1 MNQED
6 LTKAIK
12 QSPFVPVR
20 LKLSNGAVYDIRH
33 PDAILIEKRVAAV
46 ADGGSIALVS
56 LMHIN
61 EVTPIPASAV

>member
-1 MNQED
+1 MSQED
-6 LTKAIK
+6 LLKAIK

-20 LKLSNGAVYDIRH
+20 LKLSNGATYDIRH

-46 ADGGSIALVS
+46 ADAGSISLVS

-61 EVTPIPASAV
+61 EVTPIPVTSA

>member
-6 LTKAIK
+6 LIKAIK

-20 LKLSNGAVYDIRH
+20 LKLSNGTVYDIRH

-46 ADGGSIALVS
+46 ADSGSISLVS
-56 LMHIN
+56 LIHIN
-61 EVTPIPASAV
+61 EVTPIPAASA